1 MGRPAGR
8 AIFAAAWPR
17 RCARPRISRASSDG
31 RAAVAGAKRSR
42 WECGPRDPR
51 PPPSILARL
60 VHCKAQ
66 VSIARHA
73 EPTTVHIL
81 TRAAAQSLI
90 SRASSRTD
98 GSAARA
104 AHARFRSSGAGQA
117 AGFNRAPSGA
127 LGRGHRR
134 SRPARPAVA
143 HPHRP
148 GCRPGECAR
157 VRQRAPI
164 SEPQS
169 PGRAGPGRVVVIA
182 EAARTR
188 PRGCRQTRKIECRR
202 RVADRLG
209 QLVGPT
215 LGGTD
220 PGGLSGLLGAVL
232 PLLRP
237 GQSDL

>member
-1 MGRPAGR
+1 MRFARLTPASAHPVHGRPQ
-8 AIFAAAWPR
+8 I
-17 RCARPRISRASSDG
+17 
-31 RAAVAGAKRSR
+31 
-42 WECGPRDPR
+42 
-51 PPPSILARL
+51 
-60 VHCKAQ
+60 
-66 VSIARHA
+66 
-73 EPTTVHIL
+73 
-81 TRAAAQSLI
+81 
-90 SRASSRTD
+90 
-98 GSAARA
+98 
-104 AHARFRSSGAGQA
+104 
-117 AGFNRAPSGA
+117 FNRAPSGA
-127 LGRGHRR
+127 LGRGRGR

-164 SEPQS
+164 HGSEPG
-169 PGRAGPGRVVVIA
+169 PGRAGPGRRYGRGSA
-182 EAARTR
+182 HSAPGMPADPQNSRRLFTYGPTRTR
-188 PRGCRQTRKIECRR
+188 PRRYRKTRKICRRR

-215 LGGTD
+215 LGGTY